1 MDKSELNVLIKDVKK
16 QDEIAFQKL
25 FDACK
30 KEVFGFLYLYTKN
43 SKDAKSLLK
52 KTFVKIRE
60 TVQEERDGTDAF
72 AWILKTAHI
81 TALDYLK
88 IKNKR
93 ADDNKEVEEIDE
105 DNKRKGALPSVY
117 EIINKYFED
126 TDRQIVLLKLAY
138 EYKNK
143 EIADILN
150 IPTASVP
157 RKYNNVIKPLKNILL
172 EAGYRLNNNIGNLIL
187 AENEEADIKFFS
199 DMTKTPISKP
209 TEIENEKET
218 RENFFKSASFI
229 SAVCCLTVAF
239 MLFLITCL

>member
-60 TVQEERDGTDAF
+60 TVQEE
-72 AWILKTAHI
+72 H
-81 TALDYLK
+81 
-88 IKNKR
+88 
-93 ADDNKEVEEIDE
+93 DNKEVEEIDE